1 MTKDSYHRKLI
12 ASYYEDVEMPGGY
25 YFNQPETLKMVD
37 RMYNSKFKT
46 GQYDPQGFRK
56 FFYNIVKPTCD
67 IATKFIDLDTRDI
80 LLTPEHVNDELRVFL
95 AQRRL
100 KQWLKDVDFGVLLN
114 EITQDWPAKGHV
126 VIKKSKDGWKLVPL
140 QNIRN
145 NPAASG
151 LVSEDFAE
159 LYVMSHDELVDMGW
173 MTDELSDRGHMEEYV
188 IYDCFTKSKKGWKRE
203 VKADLWS
210 KRRPGGG
217 MVRSVESEINHRG
230 EDWVGSIC
238 IYEEELKNHNYR
250 ELAWERVPGRALGRG
265 YVEYLEDNQIARNE
279 TENLERKAHA
289 FHSTPLLQTRDEEVA
304 GKNALA
310 NYQPGDIIRSS
321 SEINPVANE
330 ARNLPQFTETRQN
343 WDANTERKTFT
354 SDITT
359 GASLPSRT
367 PLGVANLQASLAS
380 SYFERKREELG
391 LFIKRLLLDDILPS
405 FAKDTAKEHTMV
417 FSCADEESQ
426 YLDDAITNAIIGD
439 EIIKYT
445 EKTGFWPSAEQKELL
460 RLQVQD
466 KLKGKKNRFLK
477 IPEGFWK
484 NAKYMVDINITGES
498 TDVSVKSQLIQLVLQ
513 IAGTNPMA
521 LQDPNSKNL
530 IFKLLS
536 LGGIS
541 PVELGL
547 TYQTQAQPQM
557 QPQVAG
563 SLARPTS
570 MTGSMTSTQQI

>member
-1 MTKDSYHRKLI
+1 MKDSYHRKLI
-12 ASYYEDVEMPGGY
+12 ASCYEDVEMPGGWKR
-25 YFNQPETLKMVD
+25 NQIETLKMVD
-37 RMYNSKFKT
+37 RLYNSKFKT

-80 LLTPEHVNDELRVFL
+80 ILTPEHSNDELRVFL
-95 AQRRL
+95 MQRRL
-100 KQWLKDVDFGVLLN
+100 KQWLKDEDFGTLLN
-114 EITQDWPAKGHV
+114 ELTYIWPIYGHL

-140 QNIRN
+140 QNLRN
-145 NPAASG
+145 NPASPGIVADS
-151 LVSEDFAE
+151 FAE
-159 LYVMSHDELVDMGW
+159 IYSLTLDELKDMGW
-173 MTDELSDRGHMEEYV
+173 MNDELLSRGEMEEY
-188 IYDCFTKSKKGWKRE
+188 IIHDCYTRKGKGWLRE

-217 MVRSVESEINHRG
+217 TVRSVESEINYRG
-230 EDWVGSIC
+230 QDWMGSVVL
-238 IYEEELKNHNYR
+238 YEEELDEHNYR
-250 ELAWERVPGRALGRG
+250 ELKWEHIPGAALGRG
-265 YVEYLEDNQIARNE
+265 FVEYLEDNQVARNE

-289 FHSTPLLQTRDEEVA
+289 FHSTPLLQTRDEDVA
-304 GKNALA
+304 GKNALS
-310 NYQPGDIIRSS
+310 NYQPGDIIKAN
-321 SEINPVANE
+321 SEINPIANE

-343 WDANTERKTFT
+343 WDSNTERKTFT

-391 LFIKRLLLDDILPS
+391 LFIKKLLLDDIIPS
-405 FAKDTAKEHTMV
+405 FASDTTKEHVMV

-426 YLDDAITNAIIGD
+426 YLDDAITNALVGD
-439 EIIKYT
+439 EVIKYVD
-445 EKTGFWPSAEQKELL
+445 KTGFWPSKEQRELL
-460 RLQVQD
+460 RLEVQD

-477 IPEGFWK
+477 IPDSFWK
-484 NAKYMVDINITGES
+484 NAKYMADINITGES
-498 TDVSVKSQLIQLVLQ
+498 TDVSVKSQLIQMVLQ

-530 IFKLLS
+530 IFRLLS

-547 TYQTQAQPQM
+547 TYQSQAQPM
-557 QPQVAG
+557 MPPQVAG
-563 SLARPTS
+563 SLAKPTAPMAGGMTS
-570 MTGSMTSTQQI
+570 MMQV